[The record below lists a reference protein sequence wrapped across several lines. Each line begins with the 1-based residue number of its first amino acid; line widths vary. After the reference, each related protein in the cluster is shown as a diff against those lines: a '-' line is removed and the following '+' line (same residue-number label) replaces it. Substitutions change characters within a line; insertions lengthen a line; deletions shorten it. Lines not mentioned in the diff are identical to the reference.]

1 MTTDHEA
8 TDSSDDVTDSA
19 PIDVP
24 ADLAEVFEE
33 IELPPLAIDLPDD
46 LEEANEILIASL
58 RQSLAQEAEYLDSWQ
73 RAAADFDNL
82 RKRSLREQ
90 QQIRQLAAE
99 RVVGALLPTLDSFEV
114 ALGLPATTDNEIK
127 LLEGMQATYDLLIE
141 VLGREGLDRVP
152 GMGAPFDPAVHD
164 AVSQMGEGGEL
175 VIIGELRRGYKLKD
189 KVIRPAMV
197 AVGPPAEETG

>member
-46 LEEANEILIASL
+46 LEEANEILITSL

>member
-8 TDSSDDVTDSA
+8 TDSSDDVAHSA
-19 PIDVP
+19 PIDMP

-46 LEEANEILIASL
+46 LEEANEILITSL

-99 RVVGALLPTLDSFEV
+99 RVVGALLPTLDTFEV

-127 LLEGMQATYDLLIE
+127 LLEGMQATYDLLME
-141 VLGREGLDRVP
+141 VLGREGLELVP
-152 GMGAPFDPAVHD
+152 GMSAPFDPAIHD

-175 VIIGELRRGYKLKD
+175 VVIGEMRRGYKLKD

>member
-1 MTTDHEA
+1 MTTEHEA
-8 TDSSDDVTDSA
+8 TESSDEVEDSEPLGAPTD
-19 PIDVP
+19 P
-24 ADLAEVFEE
+24 ADVLEE

-46 LEEANEILIASL
+46 PEEANEILITSL

-114 ALGLPATTDNEIK
+114 ALGLPATTDNEVK
-127 LLEGMQATYDLLIE
+127 LLEGIQATYDLLME
-141 VLGREGLDRVP
+141 VLGREGLDLVP
-152 GMGAPFDPAVHD
+152 GIGAPFDPAVHD
-164 AVSQMGEGGEL
+164 AVSRLGEGEEL
-175 VIIGELRRGYKLKD
+175 VVIGELRRGYKLRD
-189 KVIRPAMV
+189 KVVRPAIV
-197 AVGPPAEETG
+197 AVGPPAEESG

>member
-46 LEEANEILIASL
+46 LEEANEILITSL

-127 LLEGMQATYDLLIE
+127 LLEGMQATYDLLME
-141 VLGREGLDRVP
+141 VLGREGLELVP
-152 GMGAPFDPAVHD
+152 GMSAPFDPAIHD